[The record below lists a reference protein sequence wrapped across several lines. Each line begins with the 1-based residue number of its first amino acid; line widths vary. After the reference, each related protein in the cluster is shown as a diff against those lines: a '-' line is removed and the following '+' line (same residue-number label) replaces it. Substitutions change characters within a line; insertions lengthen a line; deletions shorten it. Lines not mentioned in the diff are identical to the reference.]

1 MSFEEK
7 DIPAEATS
15 SPPVVTITDRQ
26 QERLNALLEEHGA
39 TWDSPDDPHDPYNWS
54 SIQKVSVALIVSLGQ
69 LVTLMSTSMMAAALT
84 QIGADLHLG
93 STATHVTFS
102 IFILGLVFAPFLI
115 AALSEMYGR
124 RPVWIASNLF
134 YTLWNALCPVSS
146 SVGLMTVGRFL
157 AGSGAS
163 AGITLTGPIL
173 ADMYRPEH
181 RGRSLALATFIPY
194 LGPALGPIIGGVISQ
209 HLPWGWL
216 FWILSI
222 FDAVIV
228 LIGIFFLP
236 ECYTRSLLRKKA
248 ALHRYR
254 QNATTAPL
262 SSFSKHSL
270 TLLLDKAFYQDL
282 SARLG
287 VHLIRPLGLLIYR
300 PAIQVI
306 ALIMALNFAIYC
318 LLLSTY
324 ATLWMERYGESATI
338 SSLNYIA
345 IAIGTIT
352 ASQAGG
358 HLMDRIYRALKARN
372 HDSAPTPEFRVPFLV
387 PGILL
392 IPVGIFL
399 YGWSAEGRLHWVV
412 VDVGTAIFVTG
423 SFILSQG
430 MLAYLLDEFTTH
442 AASAN
447 AAARMLSNILGFVFP
462 IFAPDL
468 YAALGYGWGNSLLG
482 FIFVAVC
489 WPIPVILWVY
499 GSRLRAI
506 GRT

>member
-1 MSFEEK
+1 MSSEEK
-7 DIPAEATS
+7 GIPVGATS
-15 SPPVVTITDRQ
+15 SSPVLTVAGQ
-26 QERLNALLEEHGA
+26 QQGRLNALLDEHGA
-39 TWDSPDDPHDPYNWS
+39 TWDSPDDPHDPYNWP
-54 SIQKVSVALIVSLGQ
+54 SIRKISVALVVSLGQ

-93 STATHVTFS
+93 STATQVTFS
-102 IFILGLVFAPFLI
+102 IFILGLAFAPFLI

-124 RPVWIASNLF
+124 RPIWIASNLF
-134 YTLWNALCPVSS
+134 YIMWNALCPVSS

-194 LGPALGPIIGGVISQ
+194 LGPALGPMIGGVISQ

-216 FWILSI
+216 FWVLSL
-222 FDAVIV
+222 FDAAIV
-228 LIGIFFLP
+228 LIGICFLP
-236 ECYTRSLLRKKA
+236 ECYTPSLLRKKA
-248 ALHRYR
+248 ALHRHL
-254 QNATTAPL
+254 QDAANAPL
-262 SSFSKHSL
+262 SSFSKRRL
-270 TLLLDKAFYQDL
+270 TLLLDKAFYQNL
-282 SARLG
+282 STRLG
-287 VHLIRPLGLLIYR
+287 AHLIRPLGLLVCR

-324 ATLWMERYGESATI
+324 ATLWIERYGESATV

-352 ASQAGG
+352 ASQVGG
-358 HLMDRIYRALKARN
+358 HLMDWIYQALKTRH
-372 HDSAPTPEFRVPFLV
+372 HDATPTPEFRIPFLI
-387 PGILL
+387 PGVLL
-392 IPVGIFL
+392 VPVGIFL
-399 YGWSAEGRLHWVV
+399 YGWSAEKRLHWVV

-482 FIFVAVC
+482 FIFVAVG

-506 GRT
+506 GRS

>member
-1 MSFEEK
+1 MSSEEK
-7 DIPAEATS
+7 DISVEATS
-15 SPPVVTITDRQ
+15 SPPVLTITDQ
-26 QERLNALLEEHGA
+26 EQERLNALLDEHGA
-39 TWDSPDDPHDPYNWS
+39 TWDSPNDPHDPYNWPS
-54 SIQKVSVALIVSLGQ
+54 MRKISVTLIVSLGQ

-93 STATHVTFS
+93 STATQITFS
-102 IFILGLVFAPFLI
+102 VFILGLAFAPFLI

-124 RPVWIASNLF
+124 QPIWIASNLF
-134 YTLWNALCPVSS
+134 YILWNALCP
-146 SVGLMTVGRFL
+146 
-157 AGSGAS
+157 
-163 AGITLTGPIL
+163 LTGPIL
-173 ADMYRPEH
+173 ADMYQPEY

-216 FWILSI
+216 FWVLSM
-222 FDAVIV
+222 FDAAIV
-228 LIGIFFLP
+228 LIGICFLP
-236 ECYTRSLLRKKA
+236 ECYTPSLLRKKA
-248 ALHRYR
+248 ALHRHL
-254 QNATTAPL
+254 QDAVNAPL
-262 SSFSKHSL
+262 SSFSKRPL
-270 TLLLDKAFYQDL
+270 TPLLDKAFYQNL
-282 SARLG
+282 STRLG
-287 VHLIRPLGLLIYR
+287 AHLIRPLKLLVSR

-324 ATLWMERYGESATI
+324 ATLWIERYGESATV

-345 IAIGTIT
+345 IAVGTIT
-352 ASQAGG
+352 ASQLGG
-358 HLMDRIYRALKARN
+358 HLMDRIYQALKARRH
-372 HDSAPTPEFRVPFLV
+372 HDATPSPEFRVPFLT
-387 PGILL
+387 PGVFL

-399 YGWSAEGRLHWVV
+399 YGWSAEKRLPWVV
-412 VDVGTAIFVTG
+412 VDVGTSIFVTG
-423 SFILSQG
+423 SFIVSQG

-447 AAARMLSNILGFVFP
+447 AAARMLSNILGFAFP

-482 FIFVAVC
+482 FIFVAVG
-489 WPIPVILWVY
+489 WPVPVILWVY

-506 GRT
+506 